1 MSLAVTGASFVVFN
15 GALKTTSGLTA
26 KSSIVEDGLMIQ
38 ILPETMAALRQA
50 LREMLDLPI
59 PCGSTQ
65 AKTPDEIVTVTWVQD
80 DQSINV
86 G

>member
-1 MSLAVTGASFVVFN
+1 MVFN
-15 GALKTTSGLTA
+15 GALKTTTGLTA

-65 AKTPDEIVTVTWVQD
+65 AEQPDETVTITWID
-80 DQSINV
+80 DDKAVNM